1 VGRSLYCGRG
11 RSVAVAGGPTPR
23 HKGWL
28 DRVLKSAGREVKKMT
43 LRELIEEL
51 QSKPP
56 RLLDHDVFVWYDRG
70 GSEPVRAVSV

>member
-1 VGRSLYCGRG
+1 
-11 RSVAVAGGPTPR
+11 
-23 HKGWL
+23 
-28 DRVLKSAGREVKKMT
+28 VLKSAGREVKKMT

-56 RLLDHDVFVWYDRG
+56 RLLDHDVFVWHDRG